1 LSRWNDRVVVVTGG
15 SQGIGEAIVRRF
27 AAEGARVAILDIQE
41 EAGQQLAK
49 ELGERT
55 LFARCDVAEA
65 ADWQAA
71 IRAVRA
77 DFGRVDVLVNNAGI
91 LQMETIDR
99 TTAEDYLR
107 VVRVNELGTFLGIQA
122 VVEPMR
128 EVGGG
133 AIVNMST
140 IHALKGCA
148 GAFMLSYGAS
158 KAAVISLTESAALEL
173 ARFRIRVCCVTPGWV
188 ATPMALEATLPPELA
203 EAMKKRGAIGGANPW
218 GAQLRPEEVADT
230 VLFLASDEA
239 GAYNGSNFVI
249 DRGSLVGSYPNL
261 PPDPER

>member
-1 LSRWNDRVVVVTGG
+1 MEEFDGRIAIVTGAG
-15 SQGIGEAIVRRF
+15 QGTGEAIAKRLARG
-27 AAEGARVAILDIQE
+27 GARVIVTDIL
-41 EAGQQLAK
+41 EAKGVA
-49 ELGERT
+49 
-55 LFARCDVAEA
+55 VAEA
-65 ADWQAA
+65 IGGVFKRLDVTDAEGWARSVDDV
-71 IRAVRA
+71 VRSHGA
-77 DFGRVDVLVNNAGI
+77 LDILVNNAAVLHMGT
-91 LQMETIDR
+91 LENTSPQAFR
-99 TTAEDYLR
+99 R
-107 VVRVNELGTFLGIQA
+107 VLEVNTVGPFLGIRA
-122 VVEPMR
+122 VTPAMR
-128 EVGGG
+128 EHGGG

-188 ATPMALEATLPPELA
+188 ATPMALEATLPPEMA